1 MRAVI
6 YSTCYTSTPPKQYGG
21 IEYIAYLLGKGL
33 VKKGI
38 ETYVIASSDSP
49 DPVSVG
55 AGYNVVKTIPT
66 GNSEHSLYDVVR
78 DKVLNANLIPVDD
91 QTVFIDMSHE
101 KWLYLYKKEFNP
113 KMHIIGSIHD
123 SMPWTSPPPI
133 KYPCLS
139 GISKQQ
145 AKTLAIQYGIHV
157 ETAYNGVDE
166 TSYPLSIDK
175 RNDNMLFVSRMTR
188 EKAPHEAIHIANM
201 SRTPLILAG
210 NDSPMFCEQTY
221 VHSIIS
227 KSDGKY
233 ITYLGEVSQEKKVE
247 LYQKSK
253 FTILPI
259 MFAEPF
265 GLVAIE
271 SMLCGTPV
279 LALNNGAYK
288 ETIID
293 GQGGYVC
300 SSIEEMI
307 KRAKTDMDTFDP
319 VKVRENGLL
328 FTDEIMTTRYI
339 ELMKQCLEMPW

>member
-1 MRAVI
+1 MRAIIV
-6 YSTCYTSTPPKQYGG
+6 STCHTQTPPAQYGG
-21 IEYIAYLLGKGL
+21 IEYIAYLLGKKL
-33 VKKGI
+33 AEKKI
-38 ETYVIASSDSP
+38 ETYILASTDSP

-55 AGYNVVKTIPT
+55 AGYNIVKILPV
-66 GNSEHSLYDVVR
+66 GHNEHSFYDIVR
-78 DKVLNANLIPVDD
+78 DKVLAPNLIPVDD
-91 QTVFIDMSHE
+91 STVFIDMSHE
-101 KWLYLYKKEFNP
+101 KWMYVYKKEINP
-113 KMHIIGSIHD
+113 KIHLIGSIHD
-123 SMPWTSPPPI
+123 AMPWSTPPPI

-145 AKTLAIQYGIHV
+145 SMSLSQHYGVHV
-157 ETAYNGVDE
+157 ETAYNGVDQ
-166 TSYPLSIDK
+166 SQYPLSIDR

-210 NDSPMFCEQTY
+210 NDSPRFCEQTY

-227 KSDGKY
+227 KSDGKFVQ
-233 ITYLGEVSQEKKVE
+233 YLGEVSQKQKIE

-253 FTILPI
+253 FTVLPI
-259 MFAEPF
+259 MFPEPF

-293 GQGGYVC
+293 GLGGYVC
-300 SSIEEMI
+300 SSIDEMI
-307 KRAKTDMDTFDP
+307 KRAKTDMDNFDP
-319 VKVRENGLL
+319 VKVRENGLM
-328 FTDEIMTTRYI
+328 FTDEIMANRYI
-339 ELMKQCLEMPW
+339 ELMNQCLEMPW